1 MYNPR
6 DTWRQSHRK
15 PRHSEAETKPQSSTW
30 MTNWYGWMMHIMTI
44 LYIKSCGNY
53 TSTSTTLSKHLLYF
67 PFHRSPHRSL
77 QFTQDVDKKRSSC
90 HIKTT
95 PPWIYRQ
102 KASSI
107 VKALST
113 ISCFVRFVGDHFHL
127 DGFVQE
133 EKSKKFSRQ
142 TNLQNLIQAFHPGL
156 HEKMDLAASDNYVY
170 FHMTTWGKLKD
181 ASSGSSP
188 PVSFARTVGSN
199 AAALNMGWRTM
210 AQCRACHLMSD
221 SNFWSFHE
229 RSNCAFSKRPASATP
244 EETTRHNFWSSL
256 GYIIVTFV
264 PRCPPARQGKCEL
277 WSYASKNHGHV
288 QWSRLRTFITSVFLA
303 ARGTLQA
310 SCWASIAPHC
320 PPPSQWNE
328 AALHCWRFGL

>member
-1 MYNPR
+1 MDLSRKKNPR
-6 DTWRQSHRK
+6 MERDK
-15 PRHSEAETKPQSSTW
+15 
-30 MTNWYGWMMHIMTI
+30 
-44 LYIKSCGNY
+44 
-53 TSTSTTLSKHLLYF
+53 
-67 PFHRSPHRSL
+67 
-77 QFTQDVDKKRSSC
+77 QD
-90 HIKTT
+90 
-95 PPWIYRQ
+95 
-102 KASSI
+102 
-107 VKALST
+107 
-113 ISCFVRFVGDHFHL
+113 
-127 DGFVQE
+127 
-133 EKSKKFSRQ
+133 
-142 TNLQNLIQAFHPGL
+142 LQNLIQAFHPGL

-221 SNFWSFHE
+221 SNFWSSHE

-244 EETTRHNFWSSL
+244 EETTWQNVLIISWLYHCDLCAKMPSSKAREVWVV
-256 GYIIVTFV
+256 IICLKKYTAMSSGPGSTHSSQVYPF
-264 PRCPPARQGKCEL
+264 
-277 WSYASKNHGHV
+277 
-288 QWSRLRTFITSVFLA
+288 A